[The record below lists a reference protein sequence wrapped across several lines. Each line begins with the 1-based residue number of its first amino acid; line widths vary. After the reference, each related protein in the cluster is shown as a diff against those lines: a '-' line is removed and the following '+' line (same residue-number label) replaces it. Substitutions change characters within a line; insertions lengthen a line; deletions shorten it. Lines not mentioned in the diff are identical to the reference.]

1 MSRYVQ
7 ACAWT
12 HVLTQVWWQA
22 ESRPKV
28 VPGAAVQATSVRG
41 KTTSVRGMTPG
52 GDAAV
57 RRALAADLLKL
68 PEGLAGRPAP
78 VSLTRGKKLLRALQR
93 RLGARR
99 AGVFRLV

>member
-57 RRALAADLLKL
+57 
-68 PEGLAGRPAP
+68 
-78 VSLTRGKKLLRALQR
+78 
-93 RLGARR
+93 
-99 AGVFRLV
+99 